1 MSENGPKRLLPPL
14 ALLPEFLKALLLRG
28 LRPFRVLWRRSWFY
42 RRLLTGKMPDRVIF
56 YPYDAL
62 PRRLEDADALL
73 RGRFRFGGDSVEVIE
88 GSIFD
93 KAAPSRLWSLSLLEF
108 DWLPP
113 LAAAGGDAAR
123 KLATNL
129 MSQWVRR
136 YTKYSEPAWAPHV
149 LGRRLVNI
157 FAHGRFVLSNS
168 DMLWR
173 SKIFVSLREQCR
185 QLARNVDEAPEGLP
199 RFEAASALALS
210 GICLDDSTKRLTAG
224 LTRLEAQL
232 ARQILPDGGHMSRSP
247 ESLLHC
253 YRHVVMVMD
262 ALSAVGYQVPQTIL
276 SAHDRMAPMI
286 RFFRHGDGALA
297 LFNGG
302 KECDP
307 RTIAGLLARDE
318 VRGQPFVF
326 APHSAYQ
333 RLVAGRTLALMDVGV
348 TPDGAFASDSHAGCL
363 AFEFSAAAQR
373 IVVNCGS
380 ASPGQLRWN
389 GALRGTAAHSTV
401 TIADTSMASILARG
415 FARDLL
421 GPRLLGGPA
430 RVETSRQETPVGWR
444 VDGRHD
450 GYVHAFG
457 IEHARSL
464 TLAPAGNLLTGTD
477 TLTPKEKLRREGIPF
492 AVRFH
497 IHPDLRCSI
506 AQGGDVLLKMPTGEG
521 WRFHANAGPVG
532 IEESIYLGGDAVRRS
547 EQIVIS
553 GAVRDQPISL
563 SWAFEQVTHG

>member
-1 MSENGPKRLLPPL
+1 VSDNGPKRLLPPL
-14 ALLPEFLKALLLRG
+14 PLLPEFLKLLLLRI
-28 LRPFRVLWRRSWFY
+28 LRPFRALWRRSWFY
-42 RRLLTGKMPDRVIF
+42 RRLLSGKMPDRVIF

-73 RGRFRFGGDSVEVIE
+73 RGRFRFGGDSVEVVE
-88 GSIFD
+88 GSVFD
-93 KAAPSRLWSLSLLEF
+93 KAAPSPQWSLSLLEF

-113 LAAAGGDAAR
+113 LAAAGGDPAR
-123 KLATNL
+123 RLATNL
-129 MSQWVRR
+129 MTQWVRR
-136 YTKYSEPAWAPHV
+136 YTRYAEPAWAADV
-149 LGRRLVNI
+149 MGRRLINI

-185 QLARNVDEAPEGLP
+185 QLARNAGEAPEGLP
-199 RFEAASALALS
+199 RFEAASALTLS
-210 GICLDDSTKRLTAG
+210 GICLDDSTKRLSAG
-224 LTRLEAQL
+224 LTHLEAQL
-232 ARQILPDGGHMSRSP
+232 ARQILPDGGHVSRSP
-247 ESLLHC
+247 EALLHC

-262 ALSAVGYQVPQTIL
+262 ALSAVGYKIPQTIL

-302 KECDP
+302 KEGDP

-333 RLVAGRTLALMDVGV
+333 RLVAGRGLALMDVGV
-348 TPDGAFASDSHAGCL
+348 TPEGRFGEDAHAGCL
-363 AFEFSAAAQR
+363 AFEFSAGPQR

-380 ASPGQLRWN
+380 TTPGQLKWN

-401 TIADTSMASILARG
+401 TIADTSMASILPRG
-415 FARDLL
+415 LARDLL
-421 GPRLLGGPA
+421 GPRLLGGPTT
-430 RVETSRQETPVGWR
+430 VETARQETQAGWR
-444 VDGRHD
+444 VDARHD
-450 GYVHAFG
+450 GYVHPFG

-464 TLAPAGNLLTGTD
+464 TLAPAGNHLMGTD

-521 WRFHANAGPVG
+521 WRFHANIGPVG

-553 GAVRDQPISL
+553 GAVRDQPVSL
-563 SWAFEQVTHG
+563 AWAFEQVGH

>member
-1 MSENGPKRLLPPL
+1 MLPPL
-14 ALLPEFLKALLLRG
+14 ALLPEFLKALFARVF
-28 LRPFRVLWRRSWFY
+28 RPFRVLWRRSWLY
-42 RRLLTGKMPDRVIF
+42 RRLLKGKMPDRIIF

-62 PRRLEDADALL
+62 PRRLEDADAML
-73 RGRFRFGGDSVEVIE
+73 RGRFRFAGDLVEVVE

-93 KAAPSRLWSLSLLEF
+93 KRAPSPLWSLALLEY

-113 LAAAGGDAAR
+113 LAAAGGDPAR

-129 MSQWVRR
+129 MTQWVRR
-136 YTKYSEPAWAPHV
+136 YSRYSEPAWAPHV
-149 LGRRLVNI
+149 MGRRLINI
-157 FAHGRFVLSNS
+157 FAHGRLVLSNS

-173 SKIFVSLREQCR
+173 SKLFVSLREQCR
-185 QLARNVDEAPEGLP
+185 QLARNAEEAPEGLP
-199 RFEAASALALS
+199 RFEAAAALALS
-210 GICLDDSTKRLTAG
+210 GICLDDSDRRLGVG
-224 LTRLEAQL
+224 LARLEAQL
-232 ARQILPDGGHMSRSP
+232 ARQILPDGGHASRSP
-247 ESLLHC
+247 DALLEC

-262 ALSAVGYQVPQTIL
+262 ALSAVGYRIPQTII

-286 RFFRHGDGALA
+286 RFFRHGDGALS

-333 RLVAGRTLALMDVGV
+333 RLVAGRSLALMDVGV
-348 TPDGAFASDSHAGCL
+348 TPEGRFANESHAGCL
-363 AFEFSAAAQR
+363 AFEFSAGAQR

-380 ASPGQLRWN
+380 ATPGQLRWD
-389 GALRGTAAHSTV
+389 GALRATAAHSTV
-401 TIADTSMASILARG
+401 TIADTSMASILPRG

-430 RVETSRQETPVGWR
+430 RVETSREETPAGWR
-444 VDGRHD
+444 VDARHD
-450 GYVHAFG
+450 GYMRLFG
-457 IEHARSL
+457 IEHARAL
-464 TLAPAGNLLTGTD
+464 TLAPTGNLLIGTD
-477 TLTPKEKLRREGIPF
+477 TLTPKERIRREGIPF

-506 AQGGDVLLKMPTGEG
+506 AQGGDVLLKTPTGEG

-532 IEESIYLGGDAVRRS
+532 IEESIYLGADAVRRS

-553 GAVRDQPISL
+553 GTLRDQPVSL
-563 SWAFEQVTHG
+563 TWAFEQVSHA